1 LTIYHTNIK
10 LKTLICELPERTRE
24 VIALYDK
31 VSDKEDKPSYPFLAI
46 TSCLRIAK
54 LLSIM
59 HNIHLNSSFLS
70 GASIQLNS
78 NKRLSSPN
86 INIDN
91 NVNIVEP
98 VNGVS
103 KIAVASWLNKA
114 WHGGLQFLSENLK
127 IDICASISAIY
138 GSVGMLRKHA
148 FFLHQTDLMT
158 VTYIRNLIQ
167 KNLTKNKDSSSST
180 SPISPRSNSF
190 DVLNDDDDDESNRF
204 IAYPSGELME
214 RVCEIIG
221 IGESCKY

>member
-1 LTIYHTNIK
+1 
-10 LKTLICELPERTRE
+10 
-24 VIALYDK
+24 
-31 VSDKEDKPSYPFLAI
+31 
-46 TSCLRIAK
+46 
-54 LLSIM
+54 M
-59 HNIHLNSSFLS
+59 HNVHLNSSFLS

-78 NKRLSSPN
+78 NKKLSSPN
-86 INIDN
+86 LNVDN

-138 GSVGMLRKHA
+138 GSIGMFRKHA

-158 VTYIRNLIQ
+158 VTYIRNLTQ
-167 KNLTKNKDSSSST
+167 KNLTKNKDTNSPT
-180 SPISPRSNSF
+180 SPISPTNSRSNSL
-190 DVLNDDDDDESNRF
+190 DGLNVDDDEENDRF

-214 RVCEIIG
+214 RVCEVIG
-221 IGESCKY
+221 IGESCKYK